1 MPQPFSRHVAM
12 AQWINASPIF
22 RPRRSLATR
31 TASIRP
37 RRIPPRESPAMKL
50 SCGELPSGVTGATTV
65 SDTAWVVVAVPLCID
80 SVSG

>member
-50 SCGELPSGVTGATTV
+50 SCSVPTMRPSASATARNWLG
-65 SDTAWVVVAVPLCID
+65 SAEIWAKAAR
-80 SVSG
+80 